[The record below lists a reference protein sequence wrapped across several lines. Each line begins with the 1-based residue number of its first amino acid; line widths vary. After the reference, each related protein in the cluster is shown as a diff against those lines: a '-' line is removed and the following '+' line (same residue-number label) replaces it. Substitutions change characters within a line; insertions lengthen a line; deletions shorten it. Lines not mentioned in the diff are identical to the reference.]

1 MTGPSPRQRREDV
14 PPAWGRSPAS
24 GPQTKETAHIPPTS
38 GTRVKREGPIDQRK
52 MVEKR
57 VSGEVAIGQAA
68 MGGSL
73 AGSASI
79 SGGVSSA
86 MPSICM

>member
-1 MTGPSPRQRREDV
+1 MRRL
-14 PPAWGRSPAS
+14 PP
-24 GPQTKETAHIPPTS
+24 TAHSRDEGDGEVTS
-38 GTRVKREGPIDQRK
+38 VKV
-52 MVEKR
+52 VEKR
-57 VSGEVAIGQAA
+57 VSEEVAIAQAA